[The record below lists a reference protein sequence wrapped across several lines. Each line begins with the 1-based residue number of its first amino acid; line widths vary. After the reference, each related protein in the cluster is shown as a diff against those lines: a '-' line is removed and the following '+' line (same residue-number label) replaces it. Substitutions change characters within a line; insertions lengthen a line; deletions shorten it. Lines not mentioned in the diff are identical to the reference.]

1 MRRVLR
7 HTIAAIL
14 STFGL
19 VSCGFLDID
28 TPGIV
33 NKDKMFENE
42 QGFID
47 AMNGVYA
54 SLAESDLY
62 GCRLSFGFIDE
73 IAQMYYN
80 DYEADETVLSRTYD
94 LKYRDADVRAQID
107 AIWSKG
113 YNAISSVNSILDNM
127 PHHDFPILPRLRGE
141 ALAIRAFVHFDMLR
155 LFAPNIE
162 RGNEKAIPY
171 VDRFTITPVRRGT
184 VREVYERIV
193 DDLTEA
199 YVLLRDAEPASDRTP
214 EELYVS
220 QYAAAALLARVCNW
234 GGDHETAEYYALE
247 AMNGNFAF
255 IREEQV
261 KNLFMGYTAQTECIW
276 GLHAPKAYLDVRT
289 KLSPS
294 RLTETFNMVR
304 DNYQTIFRV
313 SSFTSVNND
322 YRYQSYFTRT
332 RWEHSVVMLT
342 KLYDKNYDEEQMIP
356 QGRTPG
362 INLIRLPELCY
373 ILAESVYDRD
383 RPAALEYLNRVVTA
397 RGLLPLND
405 SDIDTEDKFR
415 SELVNEI
422 TKEFWGEGQIFFT
435 NKRFNLPMDG
445 INGKYHA
452 ANDATYILPL
462 PESESSEG
470 ID

>member
-7 HTIAAIL
+7 HTAAAVIATL
-14 STFGL
+14 GF

-113 YNAISSVNSILDNM
+113 YNVISSVNSILDNM

-155 LFAPNIE
+155 LFAPNID
-162 RGNEKAIPY
+162 RGDEKAIPY
-171 VDRFTITPVRRGT
+171 VDGFTITPVRRST
-184 VREVYERIV
+184 VREAYERIV
-193 DDLTEA
+193 GDLTEA
-199 YVLLRDAEPASDRTP
+199 YGLLRDAEPAADRTP

-220 QYAAAALLARVCNW
+220 QYAAAAILARVCNW
-234 GGDHETAEYYALE
+234 GGDRENAEYYALE
-247 AMNGNFAF
+247 AMKGNFAF

-313 SSFTSVNND
+313 SSFTSVINV
-322 YRYQSYFTRT
+322 YRYHCYFTRT
-332 RWEHSVVMLT
+332 RL
-342 KLYDKNYDEEQMIP
+342 
-356 QGRTPG
+356 
-362 INLIRLPELCY
+362 
-373 ILAESVYDRD
+373 
-383 RPAALEYLNRVVTA
+383 
-397 RGLLPLND
+397 
-405 SDIDTEDKFR
+405 
-415 SELVNEI
+415 
-422 TKEFWGEGQIFFT
+422 
-435 NKRFNLPMDG
+435 
-445 INGKYHA
+445 
-452 ANDATYILPL
+452 
-462 PESESSEG
+462 
-470 ID
+470 